1 LLLLPS
7 LLAGCNAVVLFPSGY
22 VAVQQRNLI
31 IATTVLMLLII
42 VPVIALTLIF
52 AWHFRE
58 ENTDA
63 GYDPEWDH
71 STQLE
76 VVIWS
81 APLAIIIA
89 IGAITWLST
98 HTLDPF
104 RPLTRLDATQP
115 LSQGVKPLTVEV
127 VALDWKWLFIYP
139 DQGVATVNELKAP
152 VNVPI
157 SFKITSASVMN
168 SFFIPALAGQIYAM
182 AGMETKLNAVINE
195 EGEYEGFSANY
206 SGLGFSRMN
215 FKFYGVTQQ
224 GFDQWLDNVR
234 AQGAGL
240 DRAEYLKLEKPSE
253 HNPVKYYSSVENG
266 LFNAILNLCVLP
278 GQMCIGEMHHIDA
291 TGGAGV
297 ESNKNRGRLEYD
309 NRRLEEQGHEVPVQL
324 HYKADGEHHH

>member
-1 LLLLPS
+1 LLLLPG

-22 VAVQQRNLI
+22 VAVQQRDLI
-31 IATTVLMLLII
+31 FASTVLMLLII

-52 AWHFRE
+52 AWHYRE

-63 GYDPEWDH
+63 AYDPEWQH

-104 RPLTRLDATQP
+104 RPLTRLDTTQP
-115 LSQGVKPLTVEV
+115 LPQGVKPLTVEV

-139 DQGVATVNELKAP
+139 DQGVAAVNELRAP

-157 SFKITSASVMN
+157 AFNITSASVMN

-182 AGMETKLNAVINE
+182 TGMETKLHAVINA

-206 SGLGFSRMN
+206 SGVGFSRMN

-224 GFDQWLDNVR
+224 GFDQWLENVR
-234 AQGAGL
+234 AKGAGL
-240 DRAEYLKLEKPSE
+240 DRAEYLKLEKPSQQ
-253 HNPVKYYSSVENG
+253 NPVRYYSPVESG
-266 LFNAILNLCVLP
+266 LFNAILNMCVMP
-278 GQMCIGEMHHIDA
+278 GKMCVGEMHHIDA

-297 ESNKNRGRLEYD
+297 ESHENRGRLEYD
-309 NRRLEEQGHEVPVQL
+309 NRRLEEQGHTAPVQL
-324 HYKADGEHHH
+324 QYKADGEQHH